1 MVHPMQGPTGC
12 GKTLLAKTLS
22 RIVGVPFAQ
31 ADATSLT
38 QAGYVGEVS
47 HPLTLSSS
55 LPLQCL
61 QSLPVS
67 IMPPGLTT
75 EYGQR

>member
-1 MVHPMQGPTGC
+1 MCLAVQLTPYGAPLQGPTGC

-47 HPLTLSSS
+47 LTRDKELNCSANPS
-55 LPLQCL
+55 
-61 QSLPVS
+61 
-67 IMPPGLTT
+67 
-75 EYGQR
+75 

>member
-1 MVHPMQGPTGC
+1 MVQLTRYGAPMQGPTGC

-38 QAGYVGEVS
+38 QAGYVGEVC
-47 HPLTLSSS
+47 PLSTLSSNLS
-55 LPLQCL
+55 AMPL
-61 QSLPVS
+61 VY
-67 IMPPGLTT
+67 MPAVDAVW
-75 EYGQR
+75 RI

>member
-1 MVHPMQGPTGC
+1 MLLALWDLASCSLCNGVRLTSCGASMQGPTGC

-47 HPLTLSSS
+47 SLLTLS
-55 LPLQCL
+55 
-61 QSLPVS
+61 
-67 IMPPGLTT
+67 
-75 EYGQR
+75 